1 MLVKFIMSLRII
13 LLNIWI
19 IVSVP
24 LLGQNSNRL
33 VHNFLNDKA
42 LLGASSGI
50 AVTDLQ
56 TGALLMSV
64 NPDLLLAP
72 ASTAKLITSGVA
84 LQILGA
90 NFRFETTL
98 KHTGVIEKSIA
109 TLNGNLII
117 QGGGDPTAGSEWFD
131 KENPVSE
138 LFDRWIEVI
147 RKSGIRAIKGDI
159 VMDIS
164 NFQKWALPA
173 TWMWEDVGNYYGA
186 GPAALNLYD
195 NTVRLFFNSPR
206 KPDELTNIVSTKP
219 EIAGMEWV
227 NEVRSS
233 TINRDLAYVFGS
245 PWDNKR
251 VIRGTIPAN
260 RTNFEVKASMPE
272 PPKVFG
278 NLLKEHLKLS
288 GIEFTGDIVFSESKI
303 EAYILHTFYSPLL
316 AKVCS
321 ALNYQSVNL
330 IAESLVMQIAY
341 QQNGFGHH
349 PDGMKII
356 SGFLKENVTS
366 GPFFLDDGSGLS
378 RFTAISA
385 RQMNDFL
392 LYMHRSE
399 SREIYKSTLPTAGAG
414 TLRSFSAKDFPGLT
428 LRCKSGSMTRVR
440 SYAGYLVGKSGREM
454 AFAIIVNNFPGTQQ
468 EVFSAI
474 EELLVK
480 ARNEF

>member
-1 MLVKFIMSLRII
+1 MLVKFMMSLRII
-13 LLNIWI
+13 LLNIWV

-24 LLGQNSNRL
+24 LWGQNFNRL
-33 VHNFLNDKA
+33 VHDFLNNKA

-56 TGALLMSV
+56 TGQNLIAH
-64 NPDLLLAP
+64 NQEYLLAP

-84 LQILGA
+84 LQLLGFD
-90 NFRFETTL
+90 FRFETSL
-98 KHTGVIEKSIA
+98 GHTGFIESSTA

-117 QGGGDPTAGSEWFD
+117 RGGGDPTTGSEWLD

-147 RKSGIRAIKGDI
+147 RKSGIRTIKGDI
-159 VMDIS
+159 VIDIS

-173 TWMWEDVGNYYGA
+173 TWMWEDVGNYYGT

-206 KPDELTNIVSTKP
+206 EVDELTQIVSTKP
-219 EIAGMEWV
+219 EIAGMEWI

-245 PWDNKR
+245 PWDSKR
-251 VIRGTIPAN
+251 VIRGTIPSN

-272 PPKVFG
+272 PSKVFG

-288 GIEFTGDIVFSESKI
+288 GIEVTGDVVLSENKI
-303 EAYILHTFYSPLL
+303 EADILHIFYSPLL

-330 IAESLVMQIAY
+330 IAESLVMQLAY
-341 QQNGFGHH
+341 QKNGFGHH
-349 PDGMKII
+349 PVGMKII
-356 SGFLKENVTS
+356 SGFLEENVTS

-392 LYMHRSE
+392 LYMHRSGNCE
-399 SREIYKSTLPTAGAG
+399 VFKSTLPVAGAG
-414 TLRSFSAKDFPGLT
+414 TLRSFSTKEFPGIS

-440 SYAGYLVGKSGREM
+440 AYAGYLVGKSGREM
-454 AFAIIVNNFPGTQQ
+454 AFTIIVNNFPGTQQ
-468 EVFSAI
+468 EVFRAI
-474 EELLVK
+474 EELLIK
-480 ARNEF
+480 TRSEF

>member
-1 MLVKFIMSLRII
+1 MLVKFIMRLRII

-19 IVSVP
+19 IASVP

-33 VHNFLNDKA
+33 VHDFLNNKA

-50 AVTDLQ
+50 VFADLR
-56 TGALLMSV
+56 TGELLMSV
-64 NPDLLLAP
+64 NPELLLAP
-72 ASTAKLITSGVA
+72 ASTSKLITSGVA
-84 LQILGA
+84 LQILKPD
-90 NFRFETTL
+90 FRFETSL
-98 KHTGVIEKSIA
+98 GHSGVIEKSTA

-117 QGGGDPTAGSEWFD
+117 KGGGDPSTGSEWFD

-138 LFDRWIEVI
+138 LFGSWIEII
-147 RKSGIRAIKGDI
+147 RKSGIRTIKGDI
-159 VMDIS
+159 VIDIS

-195 NTVRLFFNSPR
+195 NTVRLYFNSPGEV
-206 KPDELTNIVSTKP
+206 DELTQIVSTKP

-245 PWDNKR
+245 PWDSKR
-251 VIRGTIPAN
+251 VIRGTIPSN

-272 PPKVFG
+272 PPEVFG

-288 GIEFTGDIVFSESKI
+288 GIEFTGDVLLSESKI
-303 EAYILHTFYSPLL
+303 EADILHTFFSPLL

-321 ALNYQSVNL
+321 VLNYQSVNL

-356 SGFLKENVTS
+356 SGFLEENVTS
-366 GPFFLDDGSGLS
+366 SPFFLDDGSGLS

-392 LYMHRSE
+392 LYMHQSE
-399 SREIYKSTLPTAGAG
+399 NSKIFKSTIPVAGAG
-414 TLRSFSAKDFPGLT
+414 TLRSFSTKDFPGLT

-454 AFAIIVNNFPGTQQ
+454 AFTIIVNNFSGTQQ
-468 EVFSAI
+468 EIFRAI
-474 EELLVK
+474 EGLLVK
-480 ARNEF
+480 TRNEF